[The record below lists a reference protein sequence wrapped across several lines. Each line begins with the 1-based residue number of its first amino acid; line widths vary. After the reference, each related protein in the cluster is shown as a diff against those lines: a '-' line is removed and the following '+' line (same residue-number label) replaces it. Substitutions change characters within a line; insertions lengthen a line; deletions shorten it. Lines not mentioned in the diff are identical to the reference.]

1 MPVHECTVNTPILVE
16 HLLAKKGFANR
27 DMFYFRRRFDSFGS
41 DLHNAIPGSDMNF
54 LATAY
59 SLKISQS
66 RKTLGISEFVKSF
79 YEWHMQSKLSDS
91 LCQLAMHCNKRPLK
105 K

>member
-16 HLLAKKGFANR
+16 HLLAKNR

-59 SLKISQS
+59 SLKISQR
-66 RKTLGISEFVKSF
+66 RKTLGILEFAKTF

-91 LCQLAMHCNKRPLK
+91 L
-105 K
+105 

>member
-1 MPVHECTVNTPILVE
+1 MYNIMPVHECTVNTPILVE

-59 SLKISQS
+59 SLKISQR
-66 RKTLGISEFVKSF
+66 RKTLGILESVKTF

-91 LCQLAMHCNKRPLK
+91 L
-105 K
+105 